1 MEVVKVLGIMAVV
14 GAFAIAAFPTSSLAA
29 SASLAGGAEYGK
41 AAITVWD
48 ASSPTAVAQMPVQ
61 GATIEIVNTAGNVVA
76 VHTTDSSG
84 NVRIGLGEGF
94 YKVRVSAKGY
104 NSAGAYVEIQNGQVT
119 NLSIGLT
126 RAPTPTDK

>member
-1 MEVVKVLGIMAVV
+1 V

-61 GATIEIVNTAGNVVA
+61 GAIVEVANSAGNVIT
-76 VHTTDSSG
+76 VHTTDANG
-84 NVRIGLGEGF
+84 NVRIGLAEGS

-104 NSAGAYVEIQNGQVT
+104 NTTGAYLEIKNGQVT
-119 NLSIGLT
+119 NVSIGLT
-126 RAPTPTDK
+126 RAPSPTDK